1 MAKVIKLHT
10 HQRLPRLFSLLA
22 LFLLIVTLLLGQ
34 YPAYADPPNALL
46 SSQDQTIHRGQTFEV
61 DIDISDNTGLLTLF
75 LTVKFDHSV
84 FKLIDVQQIRQ
95 ALGELNLEHS
105 GSGYDYID
113 EKTGG
118 FNLFWDGS
126 RADSSN
132 GTIARLTF
140 QSSLTAPIGTYPI
153 DLVLGDQNTTVSY
166 NVPATVQVT
175 SPKITLTE
183 GAYVVVWHDWDG
195 IAIENTNITGHP
207 YNTLT
212 RGYEYN
218 SDDDLNPE
226 TDFPDDPVRA
236 EDSMYTYTFSGW
248 EGAVWRGEAPSGSA
262 VIYYIAKYTYTP
274 KVYNV
279 WYYVDGLGEGNEP
292 DGEIT
297 EGSELYTAKSTAYNA
312 IINDTDIPH
321 KPDYTF
327 YGWFTDPGFTHRLVS
342 PLMPAT
348 DVKLYGY
355 FKYNIRETDIPVIQL
370 VYRETVTNGELEN
383 IAYVDVNITKNYG
396 LSSLFITLSDY
407 DTENLTFC
415 GFEKGE
421 IFKQMSFYTTNYED
435 GAYPENFSFSW
446 NNSRKNSYE
455 TGQLLV
461 LKFKIN
467 PNASP
472 GAYKV
477 EMTSENQHTTYIKD
491 MEEWYSNVEFINT
504 KIPIGETNYWKE
516 TVPSTDVTIE
526 IESST
531 YVPYNIELIV
541 KSEKIEDIIN
551 DEILNDFLNDNLTV
565 QGLFDIY
572 FQRNAT
578 KLTQEQYIELFGD
591 QKVVVKI
598 KLTAMQLRCK
608 KLDIYYVDDDG
619 TLTLYESSIQNGY
632 LVFETNHFS
641 HWALVGD
648 YELVNVETVNA
659 KLLKISLILFGI
671 SASALIAIAFVRNR
685 KKQSLSHNSNEPEG
699 GNQN

>member
-1 MAKVIKLHT
+1 MA
-10 HQRLPRLFSLLA
+10 
-22 LFLLIVTLLLGQ
+22 TLLFGQ
-34 YPAYADPPNALL
+34 FPAYADPLNARI

-61 DIDISDNTGLLTLF
+61 DIDISDNTGLLTLY
-75 LTVKFDHSV
+75 LTVKFDHKI
-84 FKLIDVQQIRQ
+84 FKLIDVQQVRQ

-118 FNLFWDGS
+118 FNLIWDGS
-126 RADSSN
+126 RAGSTN
-132 GTIARLTF
+132 GTIVRLTF
-140 QSSLTAPIGTYPI
+140 ESSLTADIGTYPI
-153 DLVLGDQNTTVSY
+153 DLVVSEQNTTVAY
-166 NVPATVQVT
+166 NVPANVQVT
-175 SPKITLTE
+175 SPQITLTE
-183 GAYVVVWHDWDG
+183 GAYVVVWHDWNG
-195 IAIENTNITGHP
+195 IAIENTNISGHP
-207 YNTLT
+207 YNPLT
-212 RGYEYN
+212 GGYEYN
-218 SDDDLNPE
+218 SDDGLNPA
-226 TDFPDDPVRA
+226 TDFPNSPSRA

-248 EGAVWRGEAPSGSA
+248 EGAVWRGDAPSGSA

-279 WYYVDGLGEGNEP
+279 WYYVDGLGQGNEP
-292 DGEIT
+292 DGEID
-297 EGSELYTAKSTAYNA
+297 EDKELYTAKSTAYNA

-321 KPDYTF
+321 KSDYTF
-327 YGWFTDPGFTHRLVS
+327 YGWFTDPSFTHRLVS
-342 PLMPAT
+342 PLMPDS

-370 VYRETVTNGELEN
+370 LYRETVTNSELED
-383 IAYVDVNITKNYG
+383 IAYVDVMVTKNYG

-421 IFKQMSFYTTNYED
+421 IFKQMSFYTTNYEN
-435 GAYPENFSFSW
+435 GVYPENFNFSW

-461 LKFKIN
+461 LKFRLN

-477 EMTSENQHTTYIKD
+477 EMTSDNRNTTYTKD
-491 MEEWYSNVEFINT
+491 LEEWYSNVEFINT
-504 KIPIGETNYWKE
+504 KVPIGETNYWKE
-516 TVPSTDVTIE
+516 SVPSTDVTVE
-526 IESST
+526 VESSK

-541 KSEKIEDIIN
+541 KAEKIDNIIK
-551 DEILNDFLNDNLTV
+551 DEILNDLLNNNLTV
-565 QGLFDIY
+565 HNLFDIY
-572 FQRNAT
+572 FQQNAT

-591 QKVVVKI
+591 QNVVVKI

-608 KLDIYYVDDDG
+608 HLDIYYVDDDG
-619 TLTLYESSIQNGY
+619 NLTLYESKIENGY

-648 YELVNVETVNA
+648 YELVNVETLNA

-671 SASALIAIAFVRNR
+671 SASALIAIAFVRSR
-685 KKQSLSHNSNEPEG
+685 KKQSLFQDPSEPEG
-699 GNQN
+699 GNKN